1 MELQDMI
8 FHILYRLRMVIR
20 LNDEPIKVIPFKF
33 DGGETA

>member
-1 MELQDMI
+1 MI

-33 DGGETA
+33 DGVETA